1 MNKTIFIIAI
11 SLASIIGLGYFLTST
26 NLKFKTFIENI
37 GIIPAP
43 KVVIPD
49 TYNAV
54 FVIFDPSGS
63 GRSTYSVPRIT
74 ANFIDQLIAS
84 IEEKGSGDLW
94 LTFISRSAYNNDVLH
109 FEIPKKPEALEAPIR
124 QSGERLGDFK
134 SRLKKFQVE
143 FSRNAV
149 KMKENTKSS
158 AKKRNVFLKVCQN
171 MIDKAYGPKKPG
183 QDYSDI
189 IGSVNSALRVFSTI
203 TPDSTHFRSV
213 LLVSDG
219 IQDVPRTDPH
229 ETLSPIPHDVRFI
242 EVNHSGSRQD
252 LFAGRA
258 LEISDLNRSIE
269 KTVRVYKPL
278 K

>member
-11 SLASIIGLGYFLTST
+11 SLASIVGLGYFLAST
-26 NLKFKTFIENI
+26 NPKFKTFIENI

-74 ANFIDQLIAS
+74 ANFIDQLIDS
-84 IEEKGSGDLW
+84 IQEKGSGDLW
-94 LTFISRSAYNNDVLH
+94 ISFISRSAYNNDVLH
-109 FEIPKKPEALEAPIR
+109 FEIPKKLEALKAPTR
-124 QSGERLGDFK
+124 QSFERLGDFK
-134 SRLKKFQVE
+134 NQLKKFK
-143 FSRNAV
+143 V
-149 KMKENTKSS
+149 KSLQNTAKVKATTKNF
-158 AKKRNVFLKVCQN
+158 AKKRKIFLKSCQG

-213 LLVSDG
+213 LLISDG
-219 IQDVPRTDPH
+219 IQDIPKTDPH
-229 ETLSPIPHDVRFI
+229 ETLSPIPHDILFV

-269 KTVRVYKPL
+269 KTVRVYKPI